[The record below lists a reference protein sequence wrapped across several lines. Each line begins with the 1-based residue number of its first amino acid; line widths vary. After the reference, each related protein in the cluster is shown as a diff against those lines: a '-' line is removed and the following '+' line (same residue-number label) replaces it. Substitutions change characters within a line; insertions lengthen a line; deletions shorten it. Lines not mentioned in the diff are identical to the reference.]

1 MANLNLYIIRKDF
14 QKFVQLFRK
23 RQYESVD
30 SFFQLIFLDISEQKI
45 VKQSKLDKHLNQGF
59 PKGKILIIWGAKIL
73 NFGDELILDIL
84 ELQKKKD
91 LRVYASNF
99 ETYSCRLKGKK

>member
-84 ELQKKKD
+84 ELQMKSKKK
-91 LRVYASNF
+91 RFSRIYQ
-99 ETYSCRLKGKK
+99 

>member
-1 MANLNLYIIRKDF
+1 MFLMANLNLYIIRKDF

-59 PKGKILIIWGAKIL
+59 PKGEDFNNLGGK
-73 NFGDELILDIL
+73 N
-84 ELQKKKD
+84 
-91 LRVYASNF
+91 
-99 ETYSCRLKGKK
+99 LKFWR